1 MIHDTL
7 KAKAIEESNAAVW
20 TATTVF
26 PLYYLALI
34 LTMAAAT
41 ILTIQQLSES
51 DRYHRQF
58 QLLRKLGMDRRE
70 MGRALGRQFAIYYT
84 MPALPSLLIGV
95 AFLLDLGSMVEPGT
109 LTGPY
114 HPGIITAETMGLFFL
129 IYLIYILMA
138 YTTLKRNVLPEA

>member
-1 MIHDTL
+1 MPNDG
-7 KAKAIEESNAAVW
+7 
-20 TATTVF
+20 
-26 PLYYLALI
+26 
-34 LTMAAAT
+34 T
-41 ILTIQQLSES
+41 I
-51 DRYHRQF
+51 R
-58 QLLRKLGMDRRE
+58 
-70 MGRALGRQFAIYYT
+70 
-84 MPALPSLLIGV
+84 PAGPKKPGSRCPTLPSLLIGV